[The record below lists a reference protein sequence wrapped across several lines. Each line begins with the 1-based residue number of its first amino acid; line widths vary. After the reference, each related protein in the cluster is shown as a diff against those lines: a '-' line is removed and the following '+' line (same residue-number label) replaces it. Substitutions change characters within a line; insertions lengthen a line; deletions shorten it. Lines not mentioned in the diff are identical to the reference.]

1 MALSPLFW
9 LAAAVV
15 LFWALGAYNRLVRLR
30 AGVAQAFAGI
40 AAHGARLLALL
51 EEFGAAKPPGEASP
65 AQDVLKAAVAQFGTC
80 LAASRAAPLHA
91 ADISALA
98 TAAQVLGTAWG
109 AALQELPEE
118 AEILGGDA
126 AAGTI
131 TASRAL
137 WRQRWEEELT
147 RSSPSVHAFNTAV
160 QHYNAAIAQFP
171 ALLLAWMFGFKAARA
186 LEWSLSHS
194 KP

>member
-9 LAAAVV
+9 LAAAA
-15 LFWALGAYNRLVRLR
+15 LPFWAVGAYNRLVRLR

-40 AAHGARLLALL
+40 DAHGARLLALL
-51 EEFGAAKPPGEASP
+51 EEFGAAKPGGEAMP
-65 AQDVLKAAVAQFGTC
+65 AQAVLKAAVAQFGTC
-80 LAASRAAPLHA
+80 LVAARAAPLHA
-91 ADISALA
+91 ADIAALA

-109 AALQELPEE
+109 TALQELPEE
-118 AEILGGDA
+118 AEGLGGDA
-126 AAGTI
+126 AAGAI
-131 TASRAL
+131 AGPRAL
-137 WRQRWEEELT
+137 WRQRWEEEQL

-186 LEWSLSHS
+186 LEWGLAHA